1 MDVNNLTNVY
11 NQNPTLQGSYTLP
24 EYLAL
29 FGQGATTPPTAT
41 VPPID
46 PNSPTTP
53 LNSGIINSGINQY
66 QNQGGDKQGG
76 GGAFGNLDISDV
88 KTFQKDVY
96 NEKTG
101 KFEQQTVTGYK
112 NPNIGNYQTF
122 KGKNINHGG
131 IAFKGIAGMAMDMM
145 GLGPEVDENGYYD
158 GQISGTFTGFKPS
171 DFKNIKSFY
180 KAKKDR
186 QTFMDNNKI
195 EIDRIEKE
203 RLREEVEKINAA
215 ASRAES
221 ARQYDATVHGPNN
234 YGLGSDGNQSYD
246 SGQGFG
252 TNATS
257 GGPVS
262 NRTGR
267 GRTDYKDGGAT
278 NGSGKAALSAKVK
291 ELMDDGYEFG
301 EAVKEAMKQ
310 GYMNGGRIKS
320 YFKGGLVSLRGR

>member
-24 EYLAL
+24 QYLAL

-112 NPNIGNYQTF
+112 NPNLGSYQTF

-131 IAFKGIAGMAMDMM
+131 IAFKGIAGTVMDMM
-145 GLGPEVDENGYYD
+145 GMGPDLDENGYYD

-195 EIDRIEKE
+195 EIDRIQK
-203 RLREEVEKINAA
+203 EKIAKEAKELFEQRAQAA
-215 ASRAES
+215 NQAKVEAYTGRPMSDYRQSRPSSE
-221 ARQYDATVHGPNN
+221 QNFTG
-234 YGLGSDGNQSYD
+234 
-246 SGQGFG
+246 
-252 TNATS
+252 
-257 GGPVS
+257 GGPQANDPIGGFENKS
-262 NRTGR
+262 GMGRTG
-267 GRTDYKDGGAT
+267 YEDGGST
-278 NGSGKAALSAKVK
+278 NGSSKAALSAKVK